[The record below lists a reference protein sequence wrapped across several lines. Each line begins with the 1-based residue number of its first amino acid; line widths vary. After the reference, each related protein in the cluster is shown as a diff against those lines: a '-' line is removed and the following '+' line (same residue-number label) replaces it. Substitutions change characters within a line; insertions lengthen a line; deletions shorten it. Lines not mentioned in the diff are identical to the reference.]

1 MEIMGLALVV
11 ILISLGILFAVKFS
25 AMKPATSGARGAY
38 IKTVKA
44 SNMLNTLLKVNTECA
59 AGATVTQL
67 IQDCA
72 SGNPQLTSCPNPLA
86 PLTLLDSCGYIK
98 SIIGDGII
106 GEGIPQ
112 EGIFDKTFGE
122 WGQDFYFVIKKG
134 GTIITDI
141 GQVGTECQGIKES
154 KNQPI
159 PVTGGL
165 VTVTLDLCG

>member
-25 AMKPATSGARGAY
+25 AMKPATSGARKTY
-38 IKTVKA
+38 IKTIKA
-44 SNMLNTLLKVNTECA
+44 SNMLNTLLKVNTGCA

-72 SGNPQLTSCPNPLA
+72 ETIPKIDCGGI
-86 PLTLLDSCGYIK
+86 DSCTYVGDTIRYIFNNTLVK
-98 SIIGDGII
+98 
-106 GEGIPQ
+106 
-112 EGIFDKTFGE
+112 
-122 WGQDFYFVIKKG
+122 WGNQSFYFKIVKG
-134 GTIITDI
+134 QSTNIMYLGA
-141 GQVGTECQGIKES
+141 ECPGIKES

-159 PVTGGL
+159 PVTGNL